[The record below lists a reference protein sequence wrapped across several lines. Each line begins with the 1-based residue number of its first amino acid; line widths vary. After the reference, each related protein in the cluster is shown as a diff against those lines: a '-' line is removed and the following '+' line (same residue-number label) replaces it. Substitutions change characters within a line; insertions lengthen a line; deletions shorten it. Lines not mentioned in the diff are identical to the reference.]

1 MTPAPPATVRPTK
14 PTRQSTGSIPL
25 YSARPPQTPPSIFSV
40 PLRRSC
46 GRTGGWSAGGPENG
60 ADVMP
65 EACSPRRPAPIG
77 EDPDPTLVLARYEPR
92 LSPVPG
98 RVGPSRSPLQRG
110 SPVSAEPKIV
120 T

>member
-1 MTPAPPATVRPTK
+1 MPAPPATVSPTN

-46 GRTGGWSAGGPENG
+46 GRTVGWSGEGVENG

-65 EACSPRRPAPIG
+65 EACSAPG
-77 EDPDPTLVLARYEPR
+77 AALTREVPDPSL
-92 LSPVPG
+92 VPG
-98 RVGPSRSPLQRG
+98 SGWRVGAADDRRSEDRHLG
-110 SPVSAEPKIV
+110 LL
-120 T
+120 